1 MTINLL
7 EGGNIFKDD
16 EGVPVTQRIN
26 RADVDSTLAWLEKI
40 TGLPHKDFKLGST
53 GIRSTSGDMDI
64 AVNQNDVD
72 KNELYNKLAAW
83 AKENHPQDNVRQWVA
98 KSGISVHFKT
108 PINGNPEQGYV
119 QTDLMFG
126 EPEWMKFTMKGAGDD
141 TPFKGMHRAVMMASV
156 AKAQGM
162 QWSPTKGLVDRETKE
177 LISNNPAEIAEKL
190 LGPGAKVA
198 DLDSVE
204 TIVAKIK
211 TRPDYDALVA
221 DAKEN
226 FAKDGLELPETIKY
240 ESLADK
246 QLARILELTGYHKI

>member
-1 MTINLL
+1 MILK

-16 EGVPVTQRIN
+16 EGTPVTQRIN

-64 AVNQNDVD
+64 AVNQNEVD
-72 KNELYNKLAAW
+72 KNDLYNRLAAW
-83 AKENHPQDNVRQWVA
+83 AKENHPDDNVRQWVA

-108 PINGNPEQGYV
+108 PINGDPEQGFV

-126 EPEWMKFTMKGAGDD
+126 DPEWMKFTMKGAGDD
-141 TPFKGMHRAVMMASV
+141 TPYKGMHRAILMASV
-156 AKAQGM
+156 AKGQGM

-177 LISNNPAEIAEKL
+177 VITSNPAEIAVKL
-190 LGPGAKVA
+190 LGQGAKVS

-204 TIVAKIK
+204 TIIAKIK

-221 DAKEN
+221 DARDN
-226 FAKDGLELPETIKY
+226 FAKDGLELPENVQY

-246 QLARILELTGYHKI
+246 QLARILELTGYHKL

>member
-1 MTINLL
+1 MVLN
-7 EGGNIFKDD
+7 EGGNIFKD
-16 EGVPVTQRIN
+16 EQGNPVTQRIDRDN
-26 RADVDSTLAWLEKI
+26 VDSTLAWLEKI

-64 AVNQNDVD
+64 AVNQNEVD
-72 KNELYNKLAAW
+72 KNDLYNKLAAW
-83 AKENHPQDNVRQWVA
+83 AKQNHPEDNVRQWVA

-108 PINGNPEQGYV
+108 PINGDPDQGYV

-126 EPEWMKFTMKGAGDD
+126 DPEWMKFTMKGAGDD
-141 TPFKGMHRAVMMASV
+141 TPFKGMHRAVMMASI

-177 LISNNPAEIAEKL
+177 LISNDPAEIAEKL
-190 LGPGAKVA
+190 LGAGAKVS

-204 TIVAKIK
+204 SIVAKIK

-221 DAKEN
+221 DARDN
-226 FAKDGLELPETIKY
+226 FEKDGLKLPENIAY
-240 ESLADK
+240 ESLADR
-246 QLARILELTGYHKI
+246 QLARILELTGYHKL